1 VFQIVNPPLEAGGR
15 RHLSLLTAAL
25 KRNQHLAIAT
35 TTYRG
40 NIDALLAAALGN
52 DWAKSF
58 AAIVASDEVFNK
70 KPAPDVY
77 LEVLS
82 RLNWPLRSTSRLRI
96 PASVWLRRHALEF
109 QFLSHAA
116 HIFETTISRLR
127 FLCR

>member
-1 VFQIVNPPLEAGGR
+1 LKYTCTIHTGPIVNWITAGPKNLQKVKPRGEFWRRVPNRQLATRSWRAEAPI
-15 RHLSLLTAAL
+15 SVDSSAET
-25 KRNQHLAIAT
+25 QSTLAIAT

-58 AAIVASDEVFNK
+58 AAIVASDEVLNK

-82 RLNWPLRSTSRLRI
+82 RLNC
-96 PASVWLRRHALEF
+96 
-109 QFLSHAA
+109 
-116 HIFETTISRLR
+116 R
-127 FLCR
+127 FGVPRD